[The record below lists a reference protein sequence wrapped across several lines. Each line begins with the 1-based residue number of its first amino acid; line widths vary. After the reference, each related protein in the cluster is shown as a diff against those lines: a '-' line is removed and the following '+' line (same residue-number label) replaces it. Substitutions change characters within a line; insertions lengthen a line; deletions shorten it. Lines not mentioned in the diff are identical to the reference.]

1 MSPFW
6 ILLKLRVM
14 EVVGDNRSCKSC
26 KSPVK
31 SSAPTNQHPVFT
43 GRMLFLS
50 PNQQRQSTEGKRL
63 LPILTSVIPASVS
76 SSNSR
81 CVPSRRSSNR
91 SVMLGRPESAD
102 SRLFIHLVN
111 VFFCTICWL
120 SAAAAHTH
128 THRRSQCLTTHSI
141 HRLTLHR
148 FYFSVPYT
156 L

>member
-1 MSPFW
+1 MTTGAISRAN
-6 ILLKLRVM
+6 LQS
-14 EVVGDNRSCKSC
+14 NRQHQQTNTQFLQAGCSSCR
-26 KSPVK
+26 
-31 SSAPTNQHPVFT
+31 PTNSV
-43 GRMLFLS
+43 RALK
-50 PNQQRQSTEGKRL
+50 GKVCCL
-63 LPILTSVIPASVS
+63 LTSLIPASVS

-120 SAAAAHTH
+120 SAAATHTHKHTH
-128 THRRSQCLTTHSI
+128 TRSQCLTTHSI